1 METIAILTGGDSAEQ
16 SISLKSAETVL
27 KHLDKNKYSGYIVNL
42 SDNKYSCD
50 DIKLE
55 LSDFSFKVNNR
66 KIKFDKIFIALH
78 GPPAENG
85 LIQNYFDRI
94 NIPYTSCDANISA
107 ITFNK
112 FECNKKLNE
121 YGFKTAKSL
130 LIISENEINLEK
142 NINLPCFVKPN
153 QCGSS
158 YGITKVKNR
167 DEFKSAIKLAK
178 RYDSEIMIEESI
190 NGIEVSCGVF
200 KDKKEIISLPIT
212 EIISHNDFFDY
223 EAKYLGE
230 SEEITPARLPD
241 KIYLEVQ
248 NITRNIYYK
257 MKLSGFCRIDYIIQN
272 SIPHVIEINTIPGL
286 SENSIIPQQLRYA
299 NISLKDFFSLCLI
312 NIN

>member
-1 METIAILTGGDSAEQ
+1 METIAILTGGDSAEK
-16 SISLKSAETVL
+16 SISLKSAENVL
-27 KHLDKNKYSGYIVNL
+27 KHLDKNKYVGYIVNL
-42 SDNKYSCD
+42 SDNKYSCEG
-50 DIKLE
+50 IKLE
-55 LSDFSFKVNNR
+55 LSDFSFKLKNR

-85 LIQNYFDRI
+85 LIQNYFDKI
-94 NIPYTSCDANISA
+94 NIPYTSCNANISA

-112 FECNKKLNE
+112 FKCNQKLNE

-130 LIISENEINLEK
+130 LIISENEIDLKN

-158 YGITKVKNR
+158 YGITKVKNI
-167 DEFKSAIKLAK
+167 DEFKSAINLAK

-200 KDKKEIISLPIT
+200 KDKKQIISLPVT

-223 EAKYLGE
+223 EAKYLGK
-230 SEEITPARLPD
+230 SDEITPARLPD

-248 NITRNIYYK
+248 NITRNIYSK
-257 MKLSGFCRIDYIIQN
+257 MKLSGFCRVDYIIQN

-299 NISLKDFFSLCLI
+299 NINLKDFFSLCLI

>member
-27 KHLDKNKYSGYIVNL
+27 KHLDKKKYSGYIVNL
-42 SDNKYSCD
+42 SDNKYSCK

-55 LSDFSFKVNNR
+55 LSDFSFKLNNR
-66 KIKFDKIFIALH
+66 KIKFDKIFVALH

-85 LIQNYFDRI
+85 LIQNYFDKI
-94 NIPYTSCDANISA
+94 NIPYTSCNANISA

-121 YGFKTAKSL
+121 YGFKTARSL
-130 LIISENEINLEK
+130 LIISENELDLEN

-158 YGITKVKNR
+158 YGITKVKNIN
-167 DEFKSAIKLAK
+167 EFKSAISLAK
-178 RYDSEIMIEESI
+178 KYDSEVMIEESI

-200 KDKKEIISLPIT
+200 KDKKEVVSLPVT

-223 EAKYLGE
+223 EAKYLGK

-248 NITRNIYYK
+248 NITRNIYSK
-257 MKLSGFCRIDYIIQN
+257 MKLTGFCRIDYIIQN

-286 SENSIIPQQLRYA
+286 SENSIIPQQLRHA

>member
-27 KHLDKNKYSGYIVNL
+27 KHLDKKKYSGYIVNL
-42 SDNKYSCD
+42 SDNKYSCK

-55 LSDFSFKVNNR
+55 LSDFSFKLNNR
-66 KIKFDKIFIALH
+66 KIKFDKIFVALH

-85 LIQNYFDRI
+85 LIQNYFDKI
-94 NIPYTSCDANISA
+94 NIPYTSCNANISA

-121 YGFKTAKSL
+121 YGFKTARSL
-130 LIISENEINLEK
+130 LIISENELDLEN

-158 YGITKVKNR
+158 YGITKVKNIN
-167 DEFKSAIKLAK
+167 EFKSAINLAK
-178 RYDSEIMIEESI
+178 KYDSEVMIEESI

-200 KDKKEIISLPIT
+200 KDKKEIVSLPVT

-223 EAKYLGE
+223 EAKYLGK

-248 NITRNIYYK
+248 NITRNIYSK
-257 MKLSGFCRIDYIIQN
+257 MKLTGFCRIDYIIQN

-286 SENSIIPQQLRYA
+286 SENSIIPQQLRHA